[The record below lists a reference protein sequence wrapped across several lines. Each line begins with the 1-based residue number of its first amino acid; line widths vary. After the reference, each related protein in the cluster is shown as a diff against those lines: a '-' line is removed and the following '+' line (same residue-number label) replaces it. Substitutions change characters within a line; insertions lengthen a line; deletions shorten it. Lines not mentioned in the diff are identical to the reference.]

1 MNVLLVILGAAIGAP
16 ARFLVD
22 QYIRR
27 YTTKPYGIFLVN
39 ILGSF
44 FLGLTFGKSEQIH
57 DLFAVGFAGAFTTWS
72 AFMLDV
78 DKDLA
83 FRRRTALN
91 IILTFGLSIAAVA
104 AGFALAS

>member
-1 MNVLLVILGAAIGAP
+1 M
-16 ARFLVD
+16 
-22 QYIRR
+22 
-27 YTTKPYGIFLVN
+27 
-39 ILGSF
+39 
-44 FLGLTFGKSEQIH
+44 
-57 DLFAVGFAGAFTTWS
+57 GFCGAFTTWS

-78 DKDLA
+78 DKDLV